1 MNRTLPAGVVC
12 LIWLGLTCPVPGQP
26 VLERLEQRIRDR
38 LDHPADEAQPA
49 DPAGDAAQGAAADR
63 QQGYLG
69 VVADDSEDR
78 GRGVRILEIHPGGP
92 AEKAGLRPK
101 DLVTGLAG
109 IRIRQM
115 ADMADV
121 LEVHA
126 AGDAVEFEVLRNG
139 QTSKIK
145 VTLGRRPQVDPPAP
159 AVDPPPPA
167 AAVQP
172 PDPVEPPA
180 EVPPVVIPPV
190 GPNLSDPAAPP
201 ADGATDIEKL
211 QRRIEQLERRV
222 ADLERLVAE
231 LSKKP

>member
-1 MNRTLPAGVVC
+1 MNRTLLASVVC

-26 VLERLEQRIRDR
+26 VLERLEQRIRGR
-38 LDHPADEAQPA
+38 LDGPADVAQPA
-49 DPAGDAAQGAAADR
+49 EPADDR
-63 QQGYLG
+63 PQGYLG
-69 VVADDSEDR
+69 AVADDTADR
-78 GRGVRILEIHPGGP
+78 GRGVRILEIHAGSP

-121 LEVHA
+121 LEAHA
-126 AGDAVEFEVLRNG
+126 PGDSVEFEVLRNG

-145 VTLGRRPQVDPPAP
+145 VTMGDRRAERPA
-159 AVDPPPPA
+159 A

-172 PDPVEPPA
+172 PDPVEPPVA
-180 EVPPVVIPPV
+180 VSPPDDVTPV
-190 GPNLSDPAAPP
+190 
-201 ADGATDIEKL
+201 EKL

-222 ADLERLVAE
+222 AELERLVGE
-231 LSKKP
+231 LSKKKP